1 MTKLRPIGSR
11 HEAIVRVCDR
21 LGYAHISE
29 LIGKTES
36 YIRQCSDPDAHHELQ
51 AREAAIL
58 DAACKAEFRETPFA
72 DWLTRSNNSVGW
84 AGPRVDLRD
93 AAFGLTVA
101 QGKLCEAIQ
110 AAKAPK
116 GPGGKRI
123 TEGERQTVL
132 KAIRAQRLHLD
143 EMEHELTA
151 QANTT
156 GNVVVITG

>member
-21 LGYAHISE
+21 LGYAHVSE

-51 AREAAIL
+51 VREEHIL
-58 DAACKAEFRETPFA
+58 DKACKAEFGETPFQ
-72 DWLTRSNNSVGW
+72 DCITRLNNSVGW

-93 AAFGLTVA
+93 AACGLTVA

-132 KAIRAQRLHLD
+132 KSIRAQRRHLD
-143 EMEHELTA
+143 SMEHELTA
-151 QANTT
+151 QADTN
-156 GNVVVITG
+156 NVIGITG